1 MVELKMHKVLFISAF
16 HPGAR
21 GSIGA
26 GEAICGDNL
35 KKHVNNGSQV
45 DVIVI
50 SPATQYENPEI
61 KALCHSYEVINV
73 SKKDYLKGILFNA
86 KYKSFIAP
94 WFFTRVNKSLIKRI
108 NNKISHTNYDL
119 VWFDFPSV
127 LGVVKHILHPNIH
140 YFAHDVVSQRTSRSL
155 TKKPINKEIA
165 KVEANLFC
173 KLKKIVAMSHKDK
186 LLLEQMNYKGVIE
199 VADLGVQ
206 KVGEV
211 LNGIPIEEVVNK
223 FKDRKNLIFFGYMKR
238 AENHWSIIWFIFF
251 VFLKIRKKNPHIH
264 LWILGLAP
272 RPLLKLIGKCISNV
286 HVAGAVSDPTLA
298 FQKADLSV
306 APLLYGAGVKIKVLQ
321 MLEAGA
327 TVVATEVGA
336 EGIESH
342 KKLHIV
348 NKTQFGKKI
357 LELLD

>member
-1 MVELKMHKVLFISAF
+1 
-16 HPGAR
+16 
-21 GSIGA
+21 
-26 GEAICGDNL
+26 
-35 KKHVNNGSQV
+35 
-45 DVIVI
+45 
-50 SPATQYENPEI
+50 
-61 KALCHSYEVINV
+61 
-73 SKKDYLKGILFNA
+73 
-86 KYKSFIAP
+86 
-94 WFFTRVNKSLIKRI
+94 
-108 NNKISHTNYDL
+108 
-119 VWFDFPSV
+119 
-127 LGVVKHILHPNIH
+127 
-140 YFAHDVVSQRTSRSL
+140 
-155 TKKPINKEIA
+155 
-165 KVEANLFC
+165 
-173 KLKKIVAMSHKDK
+173 
-186 LLLEQMNYKGVIE
+186 
-199 VADLGVQ
+199 
-206 KVGEV
+206 
-211 LNGIPIEEVVNK
+211 
-223 FKDRKNLIFFGYMKR
+223 

-251 VFLKIRKKNPHIH
+251 VFLKIRKQNPHIH

>member
-1 MVELKMHKVLFISAF
+1 
-16 HPGAR
+16 
-21 GSIGA
+21 
-26 GEAICGDNL
+26 
-35 KKHVNNGSQV
+35 
-45 DVIVI
+45 
-50 SPATQYENPEI
+50 
-61 KALCHSYEVINV
+61 
-73 SKKDYLKGILFNA
+73 
-86 KYKSFIAP
+86 
-94 WFFTRVNKSLIKRI
+94 SLIKRI

-119 VWFDFPSV
+119 VWLDFPSV

-211 LNGIPIEEVVNK
+211 LNCIPIEEVVDK

-251 VFLKIRKKNPHIH
+251 VFLKIRKQNPHIH